1 MKLRVILLGTELIH
15 VSVCKCLIF
24 DFFLLRLNTTNHY
37 LWEFFLLGGTGLL
50 NIQSRKYGTLPL
62 CQSCGL
68 AVRHSPMSCG
78 MFCVYLS
85 LHGAKLCS
93 TCSLEEEHWIVPF
106 SCLSQDQTLGLLLTL
121 SSAHHFVF
129 SPDHVEE
136 EASYPAPCLPSS
148 GIFVPQVPRSTISK
162 LSILSCSS

>member
-1 MKLRVILLGTELIH
+1 MLGTELVQVSVSH
-15 VSVCKCLIF
+15 VSSLI
-24 DFFLLRLNTTNHY
+24 FFLLRLNTTNHY
-37 LWEFFLLGGTGLL
+37 LWEFFLLGGMGLL
-50 NIQSRKYGTLPL
+50 NIQSRKSCTLSL

-85 LHGAKLCS
+85 LHGAKLRS
-93 TCSLEEEHWIVPF
+93 TCSLEKEHWIVPF

-121 SSAHHFVF
+121 SSAHHLVF

-136 EASYPAPCLPSS
+136 EASYLALCLPSS
-148 GIFVPQVPRSTISK
+148 GIFVPQVPRSTISTR
-162 LSILSCSS
+162 SILSCSS